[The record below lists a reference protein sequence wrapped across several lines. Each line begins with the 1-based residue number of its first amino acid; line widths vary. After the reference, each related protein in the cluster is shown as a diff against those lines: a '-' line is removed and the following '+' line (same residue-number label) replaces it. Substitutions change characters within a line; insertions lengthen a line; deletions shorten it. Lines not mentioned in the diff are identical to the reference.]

1 MELHLEG
8 KRALVTGSSSGIGA
22 EIARL
27 LAREGAEVTV
37 HGRSEERARQVV
49 EEITRTG
56 GRAAAALGDLS
67 SDADAAAVVGRAI
80 EQMGGLDIV
89 VNNAGGADKA
99 PLSWESATLDDW
111 RANFDQNFFSS
122 VRVIR
127 AALPTLKAKGWG
139 RVIQIATGWAMQ
151 PAPVAVDYAA
161 GKAAIVNTTVSLS
174 KGLAGTGVTVNTVS
188 PGPILTPAMERTA
201 RGLAAE
207 RGWGPDWEDVE
218 REFVRNI
225 VPNPTGRIGRVQ
237 DIATM
242 VVFLAS
248 PLAGFINGANI
259 RVDGGVVASIN

>member
-1 MELHLEG
+1 MDMKLEG

-27 LAREGAEVTV
+27 LAREGAQVTV
-37 HGRSEERARQVV
+37 HGRNEQRARDVS
-49 EEITRTG
+49 EEITRAG
-56 GRAAAALGDLS
+56 GRAAAVVGDLS
-67 SDADAAAVVGRAI
+67 VDADAATVVGRAI
-80 EQMGGLDIV
+80 DQMGGLDIV
-89 VNNAGGADKA
+89 VNNAGGADKV
-99 PLSWESATLDDW
+99 PLTWETATLNDW
-111 RANFDQNFFSS
+111 RANFDQNFFSA

-127 AALPTLKAKGWG
+127 EVLPTLKARGWG

-151 PAPVAVDYAA
+151 PAPVAIDYAA
-161 GKAAIVNTTVSLS
+161 GKAALVNATVSLS

-188 PGPILTPAMERTA
+188 PGPILTPALERTA

-218 REFVRNI
+218 REFVRHI

-259 RVDGGVVASIN
+259 RVDGGVVTSIN